1 MVIRKLNLVAEQID
15 GLDFTSTS
23 RPSSHPPLISKT
35 MISSVVKRVIWYPVL
50 LVVEIFGGFSE
61 TYLYINHVLLE
72 PLLIIGF
79 IGMAIQGFLNAL
91 VFSQDIAVTRTFQ
104 AIKQQ

>member
-15 GLDFTSTS
+15 GLDFSSTS
-23 RPSSHPPLISKT
+23 RAST
-35 MISSVVKRVIWYPVL
+35 Q
-50 LVVEIFGGFSE
+50 IFGGFNE
-61 TYLYINHVLLE
+61 TYFYINYVISHPFMILC
-72 PLLIIGF
+72 F
-79 IGMAIQGFLNAL
+79 IGMSIQGLLNAL